1 MRITYPSIDKLL
13 SRVDSRYSLSVLAAK
28 RAHELEAG
36 DPPTLEHFKCD
47 KAVGKALE
55 KSRKIHFYG
64 HLVAGHVKRWKRGLP
79 FGLNYS
85 GAKSGFW
92 RCI

>member
-28 RAHELEAG
+28 RAHELEA
-36 DPPTLEHFKCD
+36 DPPTLDHFKCD

-55 KSRKIHFYG
+55 EIA
-64 HLVAGHVKRWKRGLP
+64 AGKVTVDPAHAEV
-79 FGLNYS
+79 N
-85 GAKSGFW
+85 
-92 RCI
+92 IED

>member
-1 MRITYPSIDKLL
+1 MQDGQGGLIMRITYPSIDKLL

-36 DPPTLEHFKCD
+36 DPPTLDHFKCD

-55 KSRKIHFYG
+55 EIA
-64 HLVAGHVKRWKRGLP
+64 AGKVTVDPAHAEVNLED
-79 FGLNYS
+79 
-85 GAKSGFW
+85 
-92 RCI
+92 

>member
-36 DPPTLEHFKCD
+36 DPPTLDHFKCD

-55 KSRKIHFYG
+55 
-64 HLVAGHVKRWKRGLP
+64 
-79 FGLNYS
+79 
-85 GAKSGFW
+85 
-92 RCI
+92 

>member
-13 SRVDSRYSLSVLAAK
+13 SRVDSCYSLSVLAAK

-36 DPPTLEHFKCD
+36 DPPTLKSFKCD

-55 KSRKIHFYG
+55 EI
-64 HLVAGHVKRWKRGLP
+64 VAGKVTVDPAHAEVNLED
-79 FGLNYS
+79 
-85 GAKSGFW
+85 
-92 RCI
+92 

>member
-28 RAHELEAG
+28 RELEAG

-55 KSRKIHFYG
+55 EIA
-64 HLVAGHVKRWKRGLP
+64 AGKVTVDPAHAEVNLED
-79 FGLNYS
+79 
-85 GAKSGFW
+85 
-92 RCI
+92 

>member
-36 DPPTLEHFKCD
+36 
-47 KAVGKALE
+47 
-55 KSRKIHFYG
+55 
-64 HLVAGHVKRWKRGLP
+64 
-79 FGLNYS
+79 
-85 GAKSGFW
+85 
-92 RCI
+92 

>member
-55 KSRKIHFYG
+55 EIAAGKVKSSGEGSSPVDPVKITG
-64 HLVAGHVKRWKRGLP
+64 ITVLKE
-79 FGLNYS
+79 
-85 GAKSGFW
+85 AK
-92 RCI
+92 

>member
-13 SRVDSRYSLSVLAAK
+13 DHVDSRYSLSVLASK

-36 DPPTLEHFKCD
+36 DPPALDKFKSD

-55 KSRKIHFYG
+55 EIA
-64 HLVAGHVKRWKRGLP
+64 AGKVIIDPDRRENLE
-79 FGLNYS
+79 
-85 GAKSGFW
+85 
-92 RCI
+92 

>member
-13 SRVDSRYSLSVLAAK
+13 SRV
-28 RAHELEAG
+28 ELEAG

-55 KSRKIHFYG
+55 DIA
-64 HLVAGHVKRWKRGLP
+64 AGKVTVDPAHAEVNLED
-79 FGLNYS
+79 
-85 GAKSGFW
+85 
-92 RCI
+92 